1 MHPHLEAWKSSKEN
15 YHRAVASLHAS
26 LSSFRLQN
34 CQNNTGS
41 SPAAEQATAAAATAE
56 AAAEVKFKCALEAS
70 PETPKH
76 AQCYSPEPNSKQPL
90 ERLVALALSSCHELE
105 AKCGWLHSDFTTTH
119 VNVSF
124 QHPARIR
131 FSKERKCFSCARLL
145 VMSAWCWL
153 LEISILRNR
162 LPSSQSGLARIVG
175 RPCSGISYNA
185 RDAER
190 PSQRWTCG
198 SFRCGICL
206 LTSSRSRSNGASVH
220 TGIVG
225 VVVRSYKSS
234 N

>member
-1 MHPHLEAWKSSKEN
+1 M
-15 YHRAVASLHAS
+15 
-26 LSSFRLQN
+26 
-34 CQNNTGS
+34 
-41 SPAAEQATAAAATAE
+41 
-56 AAAEVKFKCALEAS
+56 
-70 PETPKH
+70 
-76 AQCYSPEPNSKQPL
+76 NSKLNAGGSTLISQQRMTMSVFNTCMLP
-90 ERLVALALSSCHELE
+90 VKDA
-105 AKCGWLHSDFTTTH
+105 
-119 VNVSF
+119 
-124 QHPARIR
+124 ARIR

-145 VMSAWCWL
+145 VKSAWCWL

-225 VVVRSYKSS
+225 VVMRSYKSS